1 MLGFTETQSR
11 TLHLTW
17 IAFFLTFVAWFNMA
31 PFNTTIMHQL
41 GLTETQINILMICNV
56 VLTIPARIVIGTLLT
71 TMDPKRFLV
80 DCFFLQEGSASTF
93 LFARLSK
100 VC

>member
-31 PFNTTIMHQL
+31 PFNTTIMSL
-41 GLTETQINILMICNV
+41 SL
-56 VLTIPARIVIGTLLT
+56 RYSIGVRTSLSTPT
-71 TMDPKRFLV
+71 TNP
-80 DCFFLQEGSASTF
+80 GI
-93 LFARLSK
+93 SK
-100 VC
+100 VSQHHPAMGRSMMGLAVHHGLLVWGNASL